1 MIMMIVKRARH
12 GRRPG
17 LVMLQKKKEGLK
29 KDEGEK
35 EDDDDNKSIQGID
48 FLNRPFHSQMHK
60 ELTPGRRQ

>member
-29 KDEGEK
+29 KDEAEK
-35 EDDDDNKSIQGID
+35 DDDDNKSIQGID

>member
-12 GRRPG
+12 ARRPG

-29 KDEGEK
+29 KDEAEK
-35 EDDDDNKSIQGID
+35 DDDDNKSIQGID